1 MQEEHPRLSYNRLS
15 GQVEP
20 IPELSETPVKTELA
34 EQTDEPEKRVSI
46 PRVSFN
52 RKLSETPVS
61 KPADK
66 IDELEKRVSIPRVSF
81 NQKSSQVEPIPEL
94 SETPVNKDPS

>member
-52 RKLSETPVS
+52 RK
-61 KPADK
+61 
-66 IDELEKRVSIPRVSF
+66 
-81 NQKSSQVEPIPEL
+81 SSQVEPIPE
-94 SETPVNKDPS
+94 